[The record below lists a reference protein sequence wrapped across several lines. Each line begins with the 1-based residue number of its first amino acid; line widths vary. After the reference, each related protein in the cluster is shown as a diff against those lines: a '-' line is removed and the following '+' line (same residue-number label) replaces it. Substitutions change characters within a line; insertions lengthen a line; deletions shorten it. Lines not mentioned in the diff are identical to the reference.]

1 MADIRVYRETVIHF
15 PYNPNIPDITTGI
28 ESGSLS
34 LDEVLCTE
42 GFTIGQC
49 NANKFEVDVHDI
61 PDIEKKFI
69 EVYQMVKA
77 DESSTAVKVPLFYGR
92 VDSCV
97 RNRSRSDTSRHIVAY
112 DALYYKAKI
121 NVTRYWKE
129 TFDAQSEITLKAF
142 REGLCQFVNL
152 PYDTEVVLP
161 NDDLIIA
168 KTQKIKGVSFIEMLK
183 YICAIQACNAN
194 ISRDGVLHFI
204 STFSTYNIT
213 DNYEKNTSEFEAFTV
228 PVFSQVMLDNS
239 VRGTT
244 ATVGDGDKT
253 ICIQNN
259 LLILDK
265 TDAELEV
272 IATTILNSVAKVSYN
287 PAKINMIVSDYN
299 IQLGSIV
306 QTEFGNSLVC
316 EIDYSGPLL
325 IEQNIRSS
333 GTEDYTEQST
343 IAGYQYSVTEQD
355 LKGDIKITKE
365 QYYTYTNAVALNVL
379 DTQNKKI
386 IDIRFTSTQATLA
399 VFDAEILLDVDTQT
413 SAVGKIT
420 YEIND
425 AEVTAYHPT
434 ETWIDG
440 KHILRLLYFIKVTS
454 ARSFKF
460 VVKLNMSGGSA
471 SIPLENINAA
481 VHGQGLVDIADWSG
495 MLEFEETVSPFVL
508 TSPAFVNNIS
518 EEVTVTTESPTG
530 ASLQETVS
538 PFVLTSP
545 QVVGF
550 SETLFMDKKSMSSY
564 THAELAEYTHEQLN
578 NLFIY
583 G

>member
-49 NANKFEVDVHDI
+49 NANKFEVNVHDI

-121 NVTRYWKE
+121 NVTRYWNE
-129 TFDAQSEITLKAF
+129 LFATHSEISLKDF
-142 REGLCQFVNL
+142 REGLCEFVNL
-152 PYDTEVVLP
+152 PYDNTVSLP
-161 NDDLIIA
+161 NDNLMIA
-168 KTQKIKGVSFIEMLK
+168 KTQKIKGVSFIDMLR

-194 ISRDGVLHFI
+194 ISREGVLQFV
-204 STFSTYNIT
+204 STYSNYDIT
-213 DNYEKNTSEFEAFTV
+213 DSYEKNTSEFESFTV
-228 PVFSQVMLDNS
+228 PVFSQVILDNS

-265 TDAELEV
+265 TNAELTV
-272 IATTILNSVAKVSYN
+272 IANAILTSVAKVEYS

-306 QTEFGNSLVC
+306 QTEFGDSLVC
-316 EIDYSGPLL
+316 EIEYSGPLL
-325 IEQNIRSS
+325 IEQNIRAS
-333 GTEDYTEQST
+333 GTEDYTEQAT
-343 IAGYQYSVTEQD
+343 IAGYEYSVTEQD
-355 LKGDIKITKE
+355 LKDDIQITKE

-379 DTQNKKI
+379 NNENKNI
-386 IDIRFTSTQATLA
+386 ISIRFTSTQTTLA
-399 VFDAEILLDVDTQT
+399 VFDAEILLDIDTQT
-413 SAVGKIT
+413 TAIGKIT
-420 YEIND
+420 YEINS
-425 AEVTAYHPT
+425 AEVTNYYPT

-440 KHILRLLYFIKVTS
+440 KHVLRLLYFITITS
-454 ARSFKF
+454 ARTFKF

-471 SIPLENINAA
+471 SIPIENIKAA
-481 VHGQGLVDIADWSG
+481 IHGQGLLEVGDWDG
-495 MLEFEETVSPFVL
+495 NIEVEE
-508 TSPAFVNNIS
+508 
-518 EEVTVTTESPTG
+518 
-530 ASLQETVS
+530 SLNVIN
-538 PFVLTSP
+538 LTSP
-545 QVVGF
+545 QVQNNFTPVATLVKHTPDRANLTNELDMFNLTSIQLQGF
-550 SETLFMDKKSMSSY
+550 TNMLFMDKDAMSNY
-564 THAELAEYTHEQLN
+564 THQGLTPYTHEDLEN
-578 NLFIY
+578 SFIH